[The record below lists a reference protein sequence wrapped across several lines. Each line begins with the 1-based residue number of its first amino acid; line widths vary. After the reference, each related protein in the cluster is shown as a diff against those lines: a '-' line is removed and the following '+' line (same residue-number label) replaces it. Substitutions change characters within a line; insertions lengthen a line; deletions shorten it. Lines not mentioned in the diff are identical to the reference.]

1 MKRLIKNTSLLLLF
15 LFSSQIIQAQCAM
28 CKAVVES
35 EAESGGAIAESV
47 NSGIL
52 YLMAFPY
59 LLVAGVGFII
69 YKNYLK
75 KRANSNS

>member
-1 MKRLIKNTSLLLLF
+1 MKRFIKNISLLLFF
-15 LFSSQIIQAQCAM
+15 LLSSEIIKAQCAM

-52 YLMAFPY
+52 YLMFFPY
-59 LLVAGVGFII
+59 LLVGVVGYFI

>member
-1 MKRLIKNTSLLLLF
+1 MQRVKYISFLVLFLLSSDLIK
-15 LFSSQIIQAQCAM
+15 AQCAM

-35 EAESGGAIAESV
+35 ETESGGAIAESV

-59 LLVAGVGFII
+59 LLVGVVGFII

>member
-1 MKRLIKNTSLLLLF
+1 MKHLIKYTSLLLLF
-15 LFSSQIIQAQCAM
+15 LFSSQITQAQCAM

>member
-1 MKRLIKNTSLLLLF
+1 MKRLIKYTSLLLLF
-15 LFSSQIIQAQCAM
+15 LFSSQIIRAQCAM

>member
-1 MKRLIKNTSLLLLF
+1 MKRLIKYTSLLLLF

-35 EAESGGAIAESV
+35 EAESGGGIAESV

-52 YLMAFPY
+52 YLMFFPY
-59 LLVAGVGFII
+59 LLVGVVGYFI

>member
-1 MKRLIKNTSLLLLF
+1 MQRLKYISFLVLFLLSSDLIK
-15 LFSSQIIQAQCAM
+15 AQCAM
-28 CKAVVES
+28 CKAVIES
-35 EAESGGAIAESV
+35 ETESGGAIAESV

-59 LLVAGVGFII
+59 LLVGVVGFII